1 MAERRKRPPGEALV
15 DLRRRLSLLSPRDP
29 GRTEIVARAADAYGI
44 SIWTLYRA
52 LRELNRPKSVR
63 RADHGTSRIGSVA
76 LTWVGHRIG
85 HDGAGLCCG
94 RQGDFAPRVHGG
106 VSQFAMFGSA
116 RPVAVNMEE
125 IGDRAVD

>member
-1 MAERRKRPPGEALV
+1 M
-15 DLRRRLSLLSPRDP
+15 LSTQSVLLILLFSAYMTHVNGKIQNMPTESPDRNDYD
-29 GRTEIVARAADAYGI
+29 ISKVA
-44 SIWTLYRA
+44 
-52 LRELNRPKSVR
+52 K
-63 RADHGTSRIGSVA
+63 GSVA